1 MWSEIGIGIFLLGNT
16 VTDLKWRTIHIGIS
30 VFFGLAGMISFFQGE
45 EKDFFSLG
53 IGMLAGIYMFLF
65 SFLTREAVGRGDGFM
80 VMAAGIWMR
89 EKTIGIL
96 MGAFLLAAVTGI
108 LKMCLRKA
116 DRKSELPFAPFFF
129 LSYLAGYVG
138 GLM

>member
-1 MWSEIGIGIFLLGNT
+1 MVKVGIGIFLLWNT
-16 VTDLKWRTIHIGIS
+16 VTDLKWRTIHTGIS
-30 VFFGLAGMISFFQGE
+30 VLFGLAGIIGFFQADE
-45 EKDFFSLG
+45 RDFFSLG
-53 IGMLAGIYMFLF
+53 IGILAGIYMFFF

-96 MGAFLLAAVTGI
+96 MGAFLLAAAIGI
-108 LKMCLRKA
+108 LKICLKKA

-129 LSYLAGYVG
+129 LSYLAGHVG